1 MKLSVTNNEQE
12 NRFEAEYEGETAFI
26 EYEMQDDIFN
36 LTHTEVPKGIEEKGV
51 GTELVKGALDII
63 KGEGKSVKPSCSFVA
78 HFIEKNTEYKSLV
91 AQ

>member
-12 NRFEAEYEGETAFI
+12 NRFEAEHEGKTAFI
-26 EYEMQDDIFN
+26 KYETQDDIFN
-36 LTHTEVPKGIEEKGV
+36 LTHTEVPKEIEGKGV

-63 KGEGKSVKPSCSFVA
+63 KEKGKSVKPTCPFIA

>member
-12 NRFEAEYEGETAFI
+12 NRFEAEHEGKTAFI
-26 EYEMQDDIFN
+26 EYETQDDIFN
-36 LTHTEVPKGIEEKGV
+36 LTHTEVPKEIERKGF
-51 GTELVKGALDII
+51 GTELVKGALHII
-63 KGEGKSVKPSCSFVA
+63 KEAGKSVKPTCSFVA